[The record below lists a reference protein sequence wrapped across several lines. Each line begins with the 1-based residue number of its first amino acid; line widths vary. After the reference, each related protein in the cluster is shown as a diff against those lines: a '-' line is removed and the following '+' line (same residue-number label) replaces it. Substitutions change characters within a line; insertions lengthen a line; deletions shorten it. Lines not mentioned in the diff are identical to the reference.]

1 MSYSLSFS
9 ISLGSS
15 KTGLTLNGQL
25 VDTAGD
31 DSGAAITTGFVEIGT
46 GTYIWTGSISDGF
59 RGLFKIYESGVGGT
73 ILAVTSINPE
83 AEEYLLH
90 LHRWFY
96 NITKYD
102 AANDELKI
110 YAENGVDVW
119 ATMSATETGSG
130 DTLVQTKG
138 AIEIA

>member
-1 MSYSLSFS
+1 MSYNISID

-25 VDTAGD
+25 VDTDGN

-46 GTYIWTGSISDGF
+46 GTYQWYGAITEGF
-59 RGLFKIYESGVGGT
+59 RGIIKFYESGSPSTV
-73 ILAVTSINPE
+73 LAVASINPE
-83 AEEYLLH
+83 EIEYALANY
-90 LHRWFY
+90 RY
-96 NITKYD
+96 NFNKSIYD

-110 YAENGVDVW
+110 YADNGVDVW
-119 ATMSATETGSG
+119 VTMSATETGSG

-138 AIEIA
+138 ARP